1 MFTGFISP
9 QGCMLVSVLQ
19 VESKLA
25 VRLQY
30 GIRAWTE
37 ALEHEGKQMED
48 MDLSMDTDA
57 PTTATHKPGGEP
69 KFKV

>member
-1 MFTGFISP
+1 M
-9 QGCMLVSVLQ
+9 
-19 VESKLA
+19 
-25 VRLQY
+25 RLQY

-69 KFKV
+69 KFKVRKIIFDTMRSYLCTRNDFM